1 MQADLKAL
9 VAYYL
14 KCLAEER
21 LGQPEARVA
30 EAKGMLFPTPPPL
43 PDSWEALLASEP
55 ALCAHRSASRKEGT
69 AVLWAPVQ
77 WVKQGRDDLVLEP
90 VCGIFCTVTPQ
101 KLIADPADVWVGDV
115 LSSELAEQEYSE
127 LRNLLEQAAG
137 RGPRALEEA
146 TLSRLREEGRPEP
159 ETSADWEQRSSLQ
172 PNSLLHIP
180 ACWHVK
186 GESPYDRGLVEELG
200 KLESCSPRETALN
213 LLFHPPAAHD
223 VPT

>member
-115 LSSELAEQEYSE
+115 LSSELAGT
-127 LRNLLEQAAG
+127 AGAG
-137 RGPRALEEA
+137 RSNPQPAERRGTAGTRNQRRLGA
-146 TLSRLREEGRPEP
+146 TLFTTAEQPLAHPGVLARERGVPLRQGTGGGAREAR
-159 ETSADWEQRSSLQ
+159 
-172 PNSLLHIP
+172 
-180 ACWHVK
+180 
-186 GESPYDRGLVEELG
+186 EL
-200 KLESCSPRETALN
+200 
-213 LLFHPPAAHD
+213 
-223 VPT
+223 